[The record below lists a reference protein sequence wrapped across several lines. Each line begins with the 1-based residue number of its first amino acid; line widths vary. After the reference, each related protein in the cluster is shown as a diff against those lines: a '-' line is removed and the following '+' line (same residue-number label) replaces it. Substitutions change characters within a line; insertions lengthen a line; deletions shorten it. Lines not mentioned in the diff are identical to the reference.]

1 MNFGLELILIEL
13 LDVINQEEDKAKR
26 DCEDHEDEVVLY
38 LLRVLG
44 DNLS

>member
-1 MNFGLELILIEL
+1 MNFGLELILVEL

-26 DCEDHEDEVVLY
+26 DRDDHEDEVALY
-38 LLRVLG
+38 LVRVLG